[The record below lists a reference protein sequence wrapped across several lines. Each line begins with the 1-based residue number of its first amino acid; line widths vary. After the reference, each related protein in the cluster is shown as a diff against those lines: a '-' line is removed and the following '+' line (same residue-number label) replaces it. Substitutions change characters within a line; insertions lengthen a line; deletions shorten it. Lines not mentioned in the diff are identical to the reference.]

1 MATGMDDWLASA
13 GSIVQEGWSSLG
25 RLLDAVAN
33 SGVAN
38 AISAG
43 WQWWRGLFDL
53 YAWQEIGCYLVP
65 LVVLV
70 VVVFFWRVSRMHLEG

>member
-1 MATGMDDWLASA
+1 MDDWLAWVESVADDAWSA
-13 GSIVQEGWSSLG
+13 LG
-25 RLLDAVAN
+25 RLMDAVAG
-33 SGVAN
+33 SGVVQ
-38 AISAG
+38 AIAAG

-53 YAWQEIGCYLVP
+53 YAWQEIGCFLVP